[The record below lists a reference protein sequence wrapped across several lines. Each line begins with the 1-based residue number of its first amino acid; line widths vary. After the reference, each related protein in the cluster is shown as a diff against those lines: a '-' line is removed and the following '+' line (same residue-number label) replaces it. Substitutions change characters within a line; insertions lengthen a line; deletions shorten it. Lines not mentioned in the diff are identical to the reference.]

1 MPAGT
6 PKRSSGPRASGEPI
20 RRDCEPVGV
29 ERDLRLHVR
38 AAPPAPWRQPTEFVS
53 EPREHAVGEERLEAC
68 DLDAGGHERVI
79 TAVGARPR

>member
-38 AAPPAPWRQPTEFVS
+38 AAAGALRQPAEFVS
-53 EPREHAVGEERLEAC
+53 EPRKHAVGEERLEAG
-68 DLDAGGHERVI
+68 DVDAGGHERVI